1 MIKRKNLFL
10 VLSLVF
16 AFSIVLML
24 GGCHPEA
31 SVEQLQKIKELEA
44 EKGSLEQSIQTKQ
57 SEKSKLESQ
66 LSAVD
71 SKLKDC
77 NQEKETVKQRLASW
91 QEPAPVPVVEEKPVD
106 KKSTKK
112 KSK

>member
-10 VLSLVF
+10 VLSIVF
-16 AFSIVLML
+16 AFSLVLVL
-24 GGCHPEA
+24 GGCSSEA

-44 EKGSLEQSIQTKQ
+44 EKASLEQSIQTKQ

-91 QEPAPVPVVEEKPVD
+91 QEPAPAPAVEEKPAD

>member
-1 MIKRKNLFL
+1 MVKKKNLFL
-10 VLSLVF
+10 VLSIVF
-16 AFSIVLML
+16 AFSLIMVL
-24 GGCHPEA
+24 GGCSSEA

-44 EKGSLEQSIQTKQ
+44 EKASLEKSISSKE
-57 SEKSKLESQ
+57 SEKAKLEAQVKEVSSKL
-66 LSAVD
+66 D
-71 SKLKDC
+71 NC

-91 QEPAPVPVVEEKPVD
+91 QEPAPVVEPAPTD

>member
-1 MIKRKNLFL
+1 MVKRKNLFL
-10 VLSLVF
+10 VLSMVF
-16 AFSIVLML
+16 AFSLVLVL
-24 GGCHPEA
+24 GGCSSEA

-44 EKGSLEQSIQTKQ
+44 EKASLEQSIKTK
-57 SEKSKLESQ
+57 EADKAKWEADV
-66 LSAVD
+66 SAVD

-91 QEPAPVPVVEEKPVD
+91 QEPVAAPVEEKPVD